1 MIGAAVQWLLWIG
14 VALFYAV
21 GFPIALALLIA
32 LRRRV
37 RDLEREMADL
47 RHAAGP
53 ARQSPLP
60 AAQPSPGH
68 GLEADGRGLPLPHP
82 AAPPRPATPAR
93 PGPGLEALIG
103 GRWLTW
109 LGVLAIFFGTAFF
122 VAMDLRGGPLA
133 GVPQVLVGL
142 AVALVF
148 VLAGRWL
155 ARRRERVLGLGLLG
169 GGVALLYLVAYGA
182 YGFHHLV
189 PALVVY
195 LFLAGVAV
203 VGASLALRQ
212 DSVTIGA
219 LTVIGALLAPLLL
232 DVPGDP
238 SAALFPYL
246 AALNLGVVL
255 VGRRTGWAG
264 LPLAAFAGSVAL
276 LGAWADRHYGLDR
289 RLPTLLVATWL
300 WALYGVAPLLEK
312 PARGFWSA
320 ARGTVVLADALLYGG
335 VLWALLAPD
344 HVHLRGLVLA
354 LLALVY
360 VGGARLGGR
369 VLTAGTGLELTR
381 VAGVALAALAVP
393 AQLDHGWTTFG
404 WTALA
409 GVLLWAELRGA
420 GPAYQPLGFGVLILS
435 LGKTALVDPVDVA
448 RALPDVTPVTNGA
461 FLAGLGDVALLA
473 LLAVAYR
480 RRAKPIPALSTALM
494 IAALVLL
501 LWKIT
506 LEISFAFAARGTSMR
521 LDLGP
526 EALLTITLA
535 WALYALGVSAAGFLA
550 RSTAL
555 RRLGIVLAALLV
567 SKVFLLDLQ
576 ELDGGLRVAAFA
588 GVGVLLLA
596 ISMLYQRKRGGE

>member
-1 MIGAAVQWLLWIG
+1 MPAPGAQ
-14 VALFYAV
+14 
-21 GFPIALALLIA
+21 
-32 LRRRV
+32 
-37 RDLEREMADL
+37 
-47 RHAAGP
+47 
-53 ARQSPLP
+53 PLP
-60 AAQPSPGH
+60 
-68 GLEADGRGLPLPHP
+68 RP
-82 AAPPRPATPAR
+82 AAPPRP
-93 PGPGLEALIG
+93 GLETLIG

-122 VAMDLRGGPLA
+122 VAMDLRNGALA
-133 GVPQVLVGL
+133 GVPQVLIGL

-155 ARRRERVLGLGLLG
+155 AHRRERVLGLGLLG

-189 PALVVY
+189 PAVAVY
-195 LFLAGVAV
+195 IFLAGVAV
-203 VGASLALRQ
+203 VGALVALRQ
-212 DSVTIGA
+212 DSAAIGA

-232 DVPGDP
+232 VVPGDP

-246 AALNLGVVL
+246 AALNVGIVL

-264 LPLAAFAGSVAL
+264 LPLAAFLGSVAL

-300 WALYGVAPLLEK
+300 WVLYGVSPLLERPK
-312 PARGFWSA
+312 HGFWSV
-320 ARGTVVLADALLYGG
+320 ARGTAVLADALLYGG
-335 VLWALLAPD
+335 VLWQLLSPD
-344 HVHLRGLVLA
+344 HTHLRGLALA

-360 VGGARLGGR
+360 VIGARVGSRLAA
-369 VLTAGTGLELTR
+369 AGTGFDLTR
-381 VAGVALAALAVP
+381 IAGIALAALAVP
-393 AQLDHGWTTFG
+393 AQLDRGWVTLG

-409 GVLLWAELRGA
+409 GVLLWAELRG
-420 GPAYQPLGFGVLILS
+420 GDRMYQILGFGVLVLS
-435 LGKTALVDPVDVA
+435 LFKTAFVDPVDVA
-448 RALPDVTPVTNGA
+448 RALPAVTPVTNGG
-461 FLAGLGDVALLA
+461 FLSGLGDVALLA
-473 LLAVAYR
+473 LLAFAYR
-480 RRAKPIPALSTALM
+480 RRAKPIPELSTALM

-506 LEISFAFAARGTSMR
+506 LEISLWYAARGMAMR

-555 RRLGIVLAALLV
+555 RTLGIALAGLLV
-567 SKVFLLDLQ
+567 VKVFFLDLQ
-576 ELDGGLRVAAFA
+576 RMTGGLRVAAFA
-588 GVGVLLLA
+588 GVGVLLLV
-596 ISMLYQRKRGGE
+596 ISVLYQRKRGGE